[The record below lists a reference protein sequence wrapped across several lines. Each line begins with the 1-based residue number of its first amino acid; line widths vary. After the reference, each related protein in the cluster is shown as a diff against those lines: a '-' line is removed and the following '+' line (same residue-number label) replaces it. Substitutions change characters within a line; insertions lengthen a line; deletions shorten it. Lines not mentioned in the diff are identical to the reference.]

1 MFDVSLALPVSGRRE
16 RYWPCE
22 VPASAWSR
30 LESFLV
36 GSMAQSYCASIYFI
50 SRDGLSSIS

>member
-1 MFDVSLALPVSGRRE
+1 MFDVSLARE
-16 RYWPCE
+16 VLALRGT
-22 VPASAWSR
+22 ASAGSR

-36 GSMAQSYCASIYFI
+36 GSMAQSYCASSYFV